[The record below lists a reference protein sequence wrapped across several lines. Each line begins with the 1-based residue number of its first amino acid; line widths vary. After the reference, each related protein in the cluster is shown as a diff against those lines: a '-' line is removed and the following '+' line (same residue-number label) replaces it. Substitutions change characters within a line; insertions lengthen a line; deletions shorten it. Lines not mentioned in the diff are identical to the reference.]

1 MKVLGVSAHFHTAAA
16 ALVDH
21 GRIVGA
27 AAEERFTRVKHD
39 PIFPERTIGWLLEE
53 AGVRGADLDA
63 VVFYEQPHVKFTRV
77 LASTLSTFPK
87 HHRSFG
93 SAMKRW
99 LGDRLWTT
107 NKLSRILDVHPD
119 RVGVVVHHRSHAA
132 QAFVGSGFEESAIL
146 TLDGVGEWDTTA
158 IGHGRI
164 VDGTLQLEILD
175 RHQYPDSL
183 GLFYAAFT
191 TFLGFR
197 ANSEECSTMAL
208 ATFGEPRYASIVR
221 QILKV
226 GTDGTYRFDNSWFD
240 FVSLGQAPFTR
251 KLVAALGPPR
261 TPGMPL
267 PFESFRTPGTEPVPP
282 TNDHQRYADVAASAQ
297 LVLEEAILGLAKRA
311 ARQTGSRRLC
321 LSGGVAL
328 NCVATARLLDE
339 TPFDEIWI
347 PSDPGDGGAALG
359 AVQHVLG
366 EKGLL
371 GPELRAVGPYLGRS
385 YDPGPTL
392 DMLAHMGPTRWA
404 AYRQPGLPPPTPYTL
419 SVERL
424 SHDEDGLIERVV
436 EDLLE
441 GRIVGW
447 FQGGFEF
454 GPRALGNRSLLA
466 HPARVETAVKLS
478 TRVKARAPFR
488 PYAFSIAEEDALL
501 AFPQWSSG
509 IPAMARWMQ
518 VVVPVS
524 EAVHDLVRAT
534 LHIDGTTRPQV
545 VSPGANPRYHKL
557 LTAFGLETGLSALL
571 NTSFNARGEP
581 IVSSP
586 DEALMVFAR
595 TDLDTLVLG
604 DAILR
609 KVYT

>member
-1 MKVLGVSAHFHTAAA
+1 MRVLGVSAHFHTAAA
-16 ALVDH
+16 ALVDN
-21 GRIVGA
+21 GTVVGA

-39 PIFPERTIGWLLEE
+39 PGFPERSIRWLLEE
-53 AGVRGADLDA
+53 RGLRGADLDA

-107 NKLSRILDVHPD
+107 NKLSRLLDVHPD

-132 QAFVGSGFEESAIL
+132 QAFVGSGFDESAIL
-146 TLDGVGEWDTTA
+146 TLDGVGEWDTT
-158 IGHGRI
+158 GLGRGRI
-164 VDGTLQLEILD
+164 SDGTLDLEILETH
-175 RHQYPDSL
+175 RYPDSL

-208 ATFGEPRYASIVR
+208 ATFGEPKYASVVR

-226 GTDGTYRFDNSWFD
+226 GTDGSYRFDNSWFD

-251 KLVAALGPPR
+251 KLIAALGPPR
-261 TPGMPL
+261 VPGTPL
-267 PFESFRTPGTEPVPP
+267 PFESFRVPGSDTIAPTE
-282 TNDHQRYADVAASAQ
+282 DHQRYADIAASAQ
-297 LVLEEAILGLAKRA
+297 LVLEEAVLGLANRA
-311 ARQTGSRRLC
+311 ARLTGSKRLC

-328 NCVATARLLDE
+328 NCVATARLLHE
-339 TPFDEIWI
+339 TPFEDIWI
-347 PSDPGDGGAALG
+347 PPDPGDGGAALG

-366 EKGLL
+366 ENGLL
-371 GPELRAVGPYLGRS
+371 GPACRSIGPYLGRS

-392 DMLAHMGPTRWA
+392 DMLTHMGPGSWS
-404 AYRQPGLPPPTPYTL
+404 AYRQPGLPPAAPYTL

-424 SHDEDGLIERVV
+424 GDDDDGLVSRVV
-436 EDLLE
+436 DDLLA

-466 HPARVETAVKLS
+466 HPARVETALKLS

-488 PYAFSIAEEDALL
+488 PYAFSIAEADALR
-501 AFPQWSSG
+501 AFPQWADG
-509 IPAMARWMQ
+509 IPYMARWMQ

-524 EAVHDLVRAT
+524 EAVHDQVRAT

-545 VSPGANPRYHKL
+545 VSPADNPLYHKL
-557 LTAFGLETGLSALL
+557 LVAFGQHTGLAALL

-604 DAILR
+604 DAVLR
-609 KVYT
+609 KVYS

>member
-1 MKVLGVSAHFHTAAA
+1 MRVLGVSAHFHTAAA
-16 ALVDH
+16 ALVVD
-21 GRIVGA
+21 GQVVGA

-39 PIFPERTIGWLLEE
+39 PSFPEQSISWLLAS
-53 AGVRGADLDA
+53 AGLRGADLDR

-77 LASTLSTFPK
+77 LASTLSTFPR

-107 NKLSRILDVHPD
+107 NKLSRLLDVHPD

-132 QAFVGSGFEESAIL
+132 QAFVGSGWDESAIL
-146 TLDGVGEWDTTA
+146 TLDGVGEWDTTGLGRGQ
-158 IGHGRI
+158 IDQGHL
-164 VDGTLQLEILD
+164 TLDILETH
-175 RHQYPDSL
+175 RYPDSL

-208 ATFGEPRYASIVR
+208 ATFGEPRYAPVVR

-240 FVSLGQAPFTR
+240 FVSLGQAPFTQ
-251 KLVAALGPPR
+251 KLVDALGSPR
-261 TPGMPL
+261 TPGTPL
-267 PFESFRTPGTEPVPP
+267 PFESFRAPDAEPLVVTE
-282 TNDHQRYADVAASAQ
+282 DHQRFADIAASAQ
-297 LVLEEAILGLAKRA
+297 LVLEEAVLGLARRA
-311 ARQTGSRRLC
+311 ARLTGSSRLC

-328 NCVATARLLDE
+328 NCVATARLLRE
-339 TPFDEIWI
+339 TSFDDIWI
-347 PSDPGDGGAALG
+347 PPDPGDGGAALG

-366 EKGLL
+366 EHGALH
-371 GPELRAVGPYLGRS
+371 GQTRAISPYLGRV
-385 YDPGPTL
+385 YDVRPTL
-392 DMLAHMGPTRWA
+392 EMLHHMGPSGWR
-404 AYRQPGLPPPTPYTL
+404 AYRLPGLPPAEAFTL
-419 SVERL
+419 SVESL
-424 SHDEDGLIERVV
+424 ESDEDGLIARVV
-436 EDLLE
+436 SDLLA

-447 FQGGFEF
+447 VQGGFEF
-454 GPRALGNRSLLA
+454 GPRALGHRSLLA
-466 HPARVETAVKLS
+466 HPARVDTAMKLS

-488 PYAFSIAEEDALL
+488 PYAFSIAEEDAIR
-501 AFPQWSSG
+501 AFPQWAEA
-509 IPAMARWMQ
+509 IPSMARWMQ
-518 VVVPVS
+518 LVAPVS
-524 EAVHDLVRAT
+524 EAVHDQVRAT
-534 LHIDGTTRPQV
+534 IHIDGTTRPQV
-545 VSPGANPRYHKL
+545 VSAAQNPRYHRL
-557 LTAFGLETGLSALL
+557 LRAFGAETGLSALL

-586 DEALMVFAR
+586 EEALMVFAR